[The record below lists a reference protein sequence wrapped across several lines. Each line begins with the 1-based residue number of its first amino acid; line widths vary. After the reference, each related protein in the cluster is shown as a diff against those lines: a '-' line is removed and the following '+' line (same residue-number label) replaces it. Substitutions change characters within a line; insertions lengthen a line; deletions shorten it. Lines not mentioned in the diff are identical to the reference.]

1 MVKINKLIN
10 EPYIS
15 SEYIKEV
22 FLNPNISPSDIVMYT
37 SDVIANHLVS
47 CIITQ
52 DKSNFRFLMNN
63 YSRQELEEKNREE
76 LISSLVNKI
85 EENLLFQIY
94 RDTCFSKR
102 KKQKDGTNL
111 LEEFVT
117 QMLVLP
123 LNRESFDKY
132 SIQKK
137 LELIKIKELETYSGN
152 RDVSLLI
159 ETMKKNNQAKRN
171 KNAN

>member
-15 SEYIKEV
+15 NEYIKEV
-22 FLNPNISPSDIVMYT
+22 FLNPAIRPLDVVMYT
-37 SDVIANHLVS
+37 DDVIANHVVS
-47 CIITQ
+47 IIITQ

-94 RDTCFSKR
+94 QESCFNKR
-102 KKQKDGTNL
+102 QNQKNKETNGL
-111 LEEFVT
+111 S
-117 QMLVLP
+117 MMILP
-123 LNRESFDKY
+123 LNRESFEKY
-132 SIQKK
+132 NIQKK
-137 LELIKIKELETYSGN
+137 LELINIKELEAYSGN

-159 ETMKKNNQAKRN
+159 ETMKKNNQAKRS